1 MELLNCDSMA
11 YLAKYKGTVDAIITD
26 PSYDADFKDWYPTC
40 RKVCPTG
47 PIIAFC
53 KPENQWP
60 GADEILFWVKPL
72 STKNFT
78 RKCGR
83 FVEIIMVYRGDWSKF
98 NVLHWSQMTGTY
110 MDLVD
115 EPNPHPFQ
123 KPVSLMQR
131 LVKIYTNPGD
141 VVLDCFMGSGS
152 TGVACILNGRE
163 FIGIEQTK
171 EYYDVA
177 VDRLSM
183 YSVE

>member
-11 YLAKYKGTVDAIITD
+11 YLATYKGTVDCILTD
-26 PSYDADFKDWYPTC
+26 PDYEAQFEDWYPIC

-72 STKNFT
+72 STKNYT

-83 FVEIIMVYRGDWSKF
+83 FVEMIMVYRGDWSVF
-98 NVLHWSQMTGTY
+98 NPLHWSQMTGCY
-110 MDLVD
+110 MDLV
-115 EPNPHPFQ
+115 EEHNIHPFQ
-123 KPVSLMQR
+123 KPISLMQR
-131 LVKIYTNPGD
+131 LVKIYTNPD
-141 VVLDCFMGSGS
+141 SVVCDPFCGSGS
-152 TGVACILNGRE
+152 SLVACVLNGRDY
-163 FIGIEQTK
+163 IGIEQNK
-171 EYYDVA
+171 EYYDLA
-177 VDRLSM
+177 VERLSA

>member
-26 PSYDADFKDWYPTC
+26 PSYDADFKDWYPQC
-40 RKVCPTG
+40 RKICPTG

-60 GADEILFWVKPL
+60 GSDEILFWMKPL

-98 NVLHWSQMTGTY
+98 NVLHWSQLTGVY
-110 MDLVD
+110 MDLIEESNV
-115 EPNPHPFQ
+115 HPYQ

-141 VVLDCFMGSGS
+141 IVLDPFAGSGS
-152 TGVACILNGRE
+152 TGVACILNGRD
-163 FIGIEQTK
+163 FIGIEQSK
-171 EYYDVA
+171 DYYNIMVE
-177 VDRLSM
+177 RLSI